1 VEHRAISTVTSIVV
15 AAATAL
21 ILRFWETSSAKT
33 PDSATNVGDQMTAIY
48 GPEPTPPPLDS
59 DRTYDQAEQ
68 EFIAD
73 VKRLAQFHVLEAWGI
88 LPNGTRWLK
97 CSCTKGPRTDSIFWK
112 HITESLTA
120 ERGPTDQKKKR

>member
-1 VEHRAISTVTSIVV
+1 LVGGQTSIAV

-21 ILRFWETSSAKT
+21 ILRFWEGSSRTTRTTALT
-33 PDSATNVGDQMTAIY
+33 AGDQMTAIY

-112 HITESLTA
+112 HITDSLTA
-120 ERGPTDQKKKR
+120 ERGPVKKKK

>member
-21 ILRFWETSSAKT
+21 ILRFWEISSAKT
-33 PDSATNVGDQMTAIY
+33 PDSATPVGDQMTAIY
-48 GPEPTPPPLDS
+48 GPPPPPPDS

-112 HITESLTA
+112 HITDSLTA
-120 ERGPTDQKKKR
+120 ERGPVKKKK

>member
-1 VEHRAISTVTSIVV
+1 VGRRAISTATSIVV

-21 ILRFWETSSAKT
+21 ILRYWEGSSRTTRTTALT
-33 PDSATNVGDQMTAIY
+33 AGEQMTAIY

-112 HITESLTA
+112 HITDSLTA
-120 ERGPTDQKKKR
+120 ERGPVKKKNR

>member
-1 VEHRAISTVTSIVV
+1 VEHRAISTVTSIAV

-21 ILRFWETSSAKT
+21 ILRFWEGSSRTTRTTALT
-33 PDSATNVGDQMTAIY
+33 AGDQMTAIY

-112 HITESLTA
+112 HITDSLTA
-120 ERGPTDQKKKR
+120 ERGPVKKKK

>member
-1 VEHRAISTVTSIVV
+1 VDNRGISTATSIVV

-21 ILRFWETSSAKT
+21 ILRFWEISSAKT

-48 GPEPTPPPLDS
+48 GPDPLPQH

-73 VKRLAQFHVLEAWGI
+73 VRRLAQFHVLEAWGI

-112 HITESLTA
+112 HITDSLTA
-120 ERGPTDQKKKR
+120 ERGPIKKKK

>member
-1 VEHRAISTVTSIVV
+1 VGRRAISTATSIVV

-21 ILRFWETSSAKT
+21 ILRYWEGSSRTTRTTALT
-33 PDSATNVGDQMTAIY
+33 AGEQMTAIY

-120 ERGPTDQKKKR
+120 ERGPIKKKK

>member
-21 ILRFWETSSAKT
+21 ILRFWEISSAKT
-33 PDSATNVGDQMTAIY
+33 PDSATSVGDQMTAIY
-48 GPEPTPPPLDS
+48 GPDP
-59 DRTYDQAEQ
+59 
-68 EFIAD
+68 
-73 VKRLAQFHVLEAWGI
+73 KRLAQFHVLEAWGI

-112 HITESLTA
+112 HITDSLTA
-120 ERGPTDQKKKR
+120 ERGPVQKKKK

>member
-1 VEHRAISTVTSIVV
+1 VERPTLSTVTSIAV

-21 ILRFWETSSAKT
+21 ILRFWEGSSRTTRTTALT
-33 PDSATNVGDQMTAIY
+33 AGDQMTAIY

-112 HITESLTA
+112 HITDSLTA
-120 ERGPTDQKKKR
+120 ERGPVKKKNR

>member
-21 ILRFWETSSAKT
+21 ILRFWEGSSRTTRTTALT
-33 PDSATNVGDQMTAIY
+33 AGEQMTAIY

-112 HITESLTA
+112 HITDSLTA
-120 ERGPTDQKKKR
+120 ERGPVKKKK

>member
-1 VEHRAISTVTSIVV
+1 VEHRAISTVTSIAV
-15 AAATAL
+15 AVATAL
-21 ILRFWETSSAKT
+21 ILRFWEGSSRTTRTTALT
-33 PDSATNVGDQMTAIY
+33 AGEQMTAIY
-48 GPEPTPPPLDS
+48 GPDPLPQH

-97 CSCTKGPRTDSIFWK
+97 CSCTRGARTDSMFWK
-112 HITESLTA
+112 HITDSLTA
-120 ERGPTDQKKKR
+120 ERGPVQKKKK

>member
-1 VEHRAISTVTSIVV
+1 VEHRVISTVTSIVV

-21 ILRFWETSSAKT
+21 ILRFWEGSSRTTRTTALT
-33 PDSATNVGDQMTAIY
+33 AGDQMTAIY

-112 HITESLTA
+112 HITDSLTA
-120 ERGPTDQKKKR
+120 ERGPVKKKNR

>member
-21 ILRFWETSSAKT
+21 ILRFWEGSSRTTRTTALT
-33 PDSATNVGDQMTAIY
+33 AGDQMTAIY

-97 CSCTKGPRTDSIFWK
+97 CSCTRGARTDSMFWK
-112 HITESLTA
+112 HITDSLTA
-120 ERGPTDQKKKR
+120 ERGPIKKKK

>member
-21 ILRFWETSSAKT
+21 ILRYWETSSAKT
-33 PDSATNVGDQMTAIY
+33 QRFARPAGDQMTAIY
-48 GPEPTPPPLDS
+48 GPDPLPQH

-112 HITESLTA
+112 HITDSLTA
-120 ERGPTDQKKKR
+120 ERGPIKKKK

>member
-1 VEHRAISTVTSIVV
+1 VGRRAISTATSIVV

-21 ILRFWETSSAKT
+21 ILRYWEGSSRTTRTTALT
-33 PDSATNVGDQMTAIY
+33 AGEQMTAIY

-112 HITESLTA
+112 HITDSLTA
-120 ERGPTDQKKKR
+120 ERGPIKKKK

>member
-1 VEHRAISTVTSIVV
+1 VDNRGISTATSIVV

-21 ILRFWETSSAKT
+21 ILRFWEISSAKT

-48 GPEPTPPPLDS
+48 GPDPLPQH

-73 VKRLAQFHVLEAWGI
+73 VRRLAQFHVLEAWGI

-112 HITESLTA
+112 HITDSLTA
-120 ERGPTDQKKKR
+120 ERGPVKKKK